1 MGADSGQRP
10 LGGGSACRTRG
21 AGLLAAAIVA
31 LGSAGAGAQSLRF
44 HGNGYGAPTLDRVV
58 IALDAP
64 ARPVDVGSG
73 DFTLEFWLRA
83 LPGENAEAPACS
95 ADNDRWIL
103 GHILLD
109 RDVDGPGDHGDYGLS
124 LMDRRLAFGLSVGSS
139 GATACGATLV
149 DDGQWHHVAVTR
161 DAGSG
166 QLRMYLD
173 GQPDGS
179 ASGPPGNAS
188 YRDGRDSNAPYDP
201 TLVIGAEKHDYATL
215 SWAGWLTELRVSGS
229 IRYAS
234 PFVRPSARFTSD
246 AATLALYHFDEGMG
260 TLVADSSGAPGG
272 PSHGERRYGGEP
284 AGPEWSQATPFDA
297 IFADGF
303 D

>member
-1 MGADSGQRP
+1 MAMQRDRRWA
-10 LGGGSACRTRG
+10 GGGTACRTH
-21 AGLLAAAIVA
+21 AVGLLAAAIVA
-31 LGSAGAGAQSLRF
+31 MGNAAAQSLRF
-44 HGNGYGAPTLDRVV
+44 HGNGYSAPTLDRVV

-83 LPGENAEAPACS
+83 LPGENADAPACS

-173 GQPDGS
+173 GQLDGS
-179 ASGPPGNAS
+179 ASGPLGDAS

-215 SWAGWLTELRVSGS
+215 SWAGWITELRLSGI
-229 IRYAS
+229 IRYPS
-234 PFVRPSARFTSD
+234 PFVRPPARFASD

-272 PSHGERRYGGEP
+272 PSHGERRYGGMP
-284 AGPEWSQATPFDA
+284 AGPEWSQATPFDGV
-297 IFADGF
+297 FADGF